1 MKTCPKSPKQM
12 NAFNSYYIFLLIATF
27 FFSCTHDTE
36 PSVNNTN
43 GEVYNCAY
51 RPQIHFSS
59 KYNWINDPNGLVY
72 FDGEYHLFFQ
82 HNPFGSG
89 WGYMSWGHAVS
100 TDLIHWTQLNVALK
114 PDTHG
119 DVFSGSVVIDKNNT
133 AGFGENAMVAI
144 YTSAGSSQAQ
154 SIAFSTDRGRTFIKY
169 RDNPVLKN
177 PGKPDFRDPKVF
189 WHELTQQWIMSLATG
204 QTISFYRSPNL
215 KEWTKLSEFGLGI
228 GAHDGVWECPDLFPL
243 TFEGKIKW
251 VLLVSINP
259 GAPNGG
265 SGTQY
270 FIGDFNGT
278 TFTAD
283 AISDPTWL
291 DYGKDNYAGIT
302 WDNIPELDGRRI
314 QIAWMNNWEYA
325 GAIPTYSPGNNGS
338 RSSMTLPRELSLG
351 RNSQGHLFLRNKVV
365 SEIERIASEW
375 KTVTNENIENKK
387 NFTLDLGNKK
397 AYHIQLT
404 TTLSK
409 EQTLTLSL
417 QNATGETSQAQIN
430 NVSERI
436 YFYRNNSGNVSFS
449 DLFPK
454 MSFGPFSYNSDPV
467 TLDLYIDQ
475 SSVEII
481 ANDGAL
487 TLTNQVFPA
496 SIYDR
501 ISIQTNIGSVPVLVK
516 LRTFDSIWK

>member
-1 MKTCPKSPKQM
+1 MKVY
-12 NAFNSYYIFLLIATF
+12 NFNYFFLLITF
-27 FFSCTHDTE
+27 FFLSCTHDTE

-43 GEVYNCAY
+43 EEAYNSAY

-133 AGFGENAMVAI
+133 AGFGENAMIAI

-169 RDNPVLKN
+169 RDNPILKN

-204 QTISFYRSPNL
+204 QTISFYRSLNL

-243 TFEGKIKW
+243 MFEGKTKW
-251 VLLVSINP
+251 VLLLSINP

-283 AISDPTWL
+283 ALSYPMWL

-314 QIAWMNNWEYA
+314 LISWMNNWEYA
-325 GAIPTYSPGNNGS
+325 GSIPQYSTGSNGS
-338 RSSMTLPRELSLG
+338 RSSMTLPRELTLG
-351 RNSQGHLFLRNKVV
+351 KNSQGYLVLKNKVI
-365 SEIERIASEW
+365 SEINNIASSWTTIADEQIS
-375 KTVTNENIENKK
+375 IEK
-387 NFTLDLGNKK
+387 NYSLNLGGKK
-397 AYHIQLT
+397 AYQIH
-404 TTLSK
+404 LSCELMQ
-409 EQTLTLSL
+409 EQILTLSL
-417 QNATGETSQAQIN
+417 MNDSN
-430 NVSERI
+430 NISRI
-436 YFYRNNSGNVSFS
+436 LIDKLNQRISFFRNNSGMVSFS
-449 DLFPK
+449 GQFSGSSYA
-454 MSFGPFSYNSDPV
+454 SFVNSNSQV
-467 TLDLYIDQ
+467 TLDIYVDQ
-475 SSVEII
+475 SSIEVFV
-481 ANDGAL
+481 NDGEL
-487 TLTNQVFPA
+487 SLTNQVFPK
-496 SIYDR
+496 SIYNK
-501 ISIQTNIGSVPVLVK
+501 ISIVPSLGIVSINAKYRV
-516 LRTFDSIWK
+516 FDSIWQ